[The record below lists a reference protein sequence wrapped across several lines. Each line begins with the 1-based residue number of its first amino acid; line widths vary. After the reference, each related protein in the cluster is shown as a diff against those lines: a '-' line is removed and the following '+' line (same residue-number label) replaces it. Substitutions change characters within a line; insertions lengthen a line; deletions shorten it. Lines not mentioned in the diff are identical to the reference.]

1 MSQPTIN
8 PRSLMGSMTLVLMF
22 LVADLLLPEALPE
35 WPSDLEE
42 EQSISWTTTT
52 SSVFMDAGIDSGYS
66 MDNFGSAISVELG
79 PTQSGEGRM
88 LIAFNNSFNS
98 SYVISNALLQVTCG
112 VNQSNVDTINIFSS
126 RMKKTW
132 NESTVTWNGPTQS
145 ANWGQPG
152 AESAADH
159 DSWEPPFTGLDNNT
173 FDINV
178 TAIVQDAAANNRS
191 TVNVLLAATGTGY
204 TCYTSDAMTTSNHP
218 SLLVT
223 YTMGTPGSGGSLT
236 PDFVEDGAAL
246 MANDGLVIRAAT
258 TPDLSWSA
266 LSGDDVQIQLS
277 LGEEFISD
285 LDAGW
290 YWNTED
296 NSSLFTTN
304 GTSGS
309 MGMSTNAL
317 TNSSTMYYRMRAID
331 STRQIGDWTTGYFHL
346 PGHSVTDNND
356 GTATFSFTFDDL
368 GLSEDTI
375 EDSFVDSTSGQSKN
389 LNFGADE
396 TFTIGATSTTKQQ
409 YALMRLNL
417 DDIGMHSNSTIVSAT
432 LSLNR
437 NSSSGS
443 ALVSAHVMD
452 TDAWDED
459 AVTWKKSTSSTWW
472 DDGGRVQSMSV
483 ANMMGNQTSSTFDF
497 DLTAALQRYI
507 DQNSGTTSSTS
518 DDALDLMFVASTY
531 GREVS
536 GSSNVV
542 FDSTETLDGT
552 EPVME
557 ITYRYGTGQAP
568 SAPSLSSPIGGIGVW
583 NVSGHNLSGNTTP
596 DLVWSTAGVSGND
609 MILELSKDADFREIA
624 EMVDTSVDTD
634 FAPSDGN
641 WSLASQPLDLGVG
654 YHWRISHRDSND
666 HQGWWS
672 EDSFVVSALESQHLG
687 NDRYEMRLSHGNA
700 TTAGDAPYC
709 GDTYIDSGTT
719 SSNYNG
725 EDVMQISYNTYPA
738 ETSVLIGCD
747 LVSHLLPSGYAVES
761 AELSMRLD
769 DYPTGTPVVAAWES
783 HQHNWTETG
792 ATWATYDGVNSWGT
806 SGAKGWERASLLD
819 STSIGSSYS
828 PGDRMELD
836 VTLAVQNAMRDGRS
850 VDLIVGLVGIGTG
863 NNRDILLNPNSD
875 PTASYRPQISFV
887 YVPGSNAVPAE
898 PMPNMPLNGSWSVEQ
913 GVEPSPITQPT
924 LEWNFTSGNVTVG
937 GWSIELDTSDTF
949 DTGNLITAASWN
961 DAGFD
966 ITNMTF
972 DISSELFVG
981 NTWYWRVRATSAT
994 NQIGEWSNVYHFQL
1008 PDITTWQIDQD
1019 SAAVEIRHR
1028 DALPHLNI
1036 PNFIDTWVVDGGTDF
1051 NQTHSSSTSLKVG
1064 TDSNGNN
1071 ATSLLKIPLTELPNP
1086 QNAHISK
1093 ATLNMY
1099 AEFGSSSSNHV
1110 SVHPVLVDW
1119 NSNANGS
1126 HYDGTFEWDEGA
1138 GLGTNDSGGLSDVE
1152 DGENANWMTLD
1163 VTELV
1168 QAAYSS
1174 GESHLSIMLQG
1185 TLGQGQT
1192 IFTSVNG
1199 TASQHPWMNL
1209 TWTNGSASTAPTA
1222 GNNVLPSNNQI
1233 VWDTSTH
1240 ALLPDRNTTFEW
1252 YHANSG
1258 SVDDWR
1264 LFIYDDHSNLRS
1276 GWTMF
1281 DSREL
1286 TTGWG
1291 EDSTGNYSLVSPTNL
1306 TVGTSFR
1313 WFVQPI
1319 TDDILG
1325 SRSSSSIFHIPS
1337 ATGATINS
1345 TDANLSLQEGQLVE
1359 ALAYPS
1365 IFLDTSIDS
1374 GSTMSSYERGAFLI
1388 AGRSNVTSSSS
1399 HHSLALIQI
1408 NWSSLPIP
1416 DSHEFVNATLTLTR
1430 LNGGEPNQ
1438 ETVTL
1443 VVSEITSAWN
1453 ESATY
1458 ASPTGNNN
1466 SWNLNPSVN
1475 NWEAVDSVNMTY
1487 EDTTVDLDVSY
1498 AVQHAH
1504 ASGSDTISLIISI
1517 PDTLDEWHFASSN
1530 YNVDETL
1537 RPELSLSWRTGEQWL
1552 PPAATGVLPL
1562 DGSTIWNQTSSRPRG
1577 ADNVTSTWE
1586 STINNETRWVG
1597 QVSLDPNFADMDNTW
1612 LYDFSDSSSHNGT
1625 FSSSTINGSEVMSFI
1640 TSDDI
1645 DWDDYWLYWR
1655 VRAEQDHRLG
1665 TWTSTHSFR
1674 VPGTYGSD
1682 DGAGNHTITLYQNS
1696 IFEETGDLPGVPDS
1710 TIDSTLGNTALGAS
1724 SVMNLGLAPSGS
1736 GETQMLITFDLGELP
1751 FPAAMTPTSALL
1763 SMYRH
1768 NVSGTSSLTVSAHAC
1783 DSFNENSVT
1792 WNNSPSCLTSEITRS
1807 TLLMAPPNTWVEWD
1821 ITSLAQANVLNGN
1834 NTLTVLL
1841 QSVGTPGSRHGF
1853 HSGDFWDET
1862 YRPRLILD
1870 YVDNVNGVL
1879 PPAQPTL
1886 NYPADGAI
1894 LYNTSSWV
1902 LSSQDQPQ
1910 LSWNAVPN
1918 ATGYVVTISQASG
1931 QLKYKSWEDSEIN
1944 GNTFTF
1950 ANNLDAGSV
1959 YQWWVQ
1965 AINGSIPG
1973 PSSSRSTFAIGD
1985 PQGNTD
1991 NGDHTWTY
1999 LFQTGN
2005 EVADLGHTNI
2015 RDSYIGDGHPDHN
2028 HGSSPMLVGTDC
2040 EGALTECR
2048 MIIALDNSQIPLP
2061 MAANIHSASVQ
2072 LQVSDQQFNGATSL
2086 TFSVHRLLTGAWSQ
2100 SGSTWNSSSSG
2111 INWATPGM
2119 TAGTDYN
2126 STAIS
2131 STTVMAG
2138 STDVWLELGH
2148 DYMQM
2153 DGDHAWIIIA
2163 TPDAGAAWMEFH
2175 SSEGELSVRP
2185 MVTMNYTN
2193 VDSVTVSPMG
2203 TTTDADT
2210 SVQYSH
2216 LLEDALGTMIS
2227 EDVTWYSSDDNI
2239 DSNGL
2244 YTPVL
2249 VGQHTIKAC
2258 FGVICGIE
2266 TITVTPGAPVTLV
2279 VLETS
2284 GIITA
2289 DGSFTINAEI
2299 QDQHGNSV
2307 PGQTIIYTPT
2317 NGSMSGPTFM
2327 PFATGAHTITVGW
2340 STQTIDVLIVVNGG
2354 APTHYE
2360 TSGCEDVIK
2369 AGTTCIL
2376 DWTLHDQFGNVL
2388 DLAVGGGISWNTA
2401 EGVFT
2406 EGNGTYF
2413 ATLIGVHEITMLSTG
2428 GISHSLNVSVDHGE
2442 MSYLELNASDT
2453 EITAD
2458 DQVFFNTT
2466 RVDIMGNRLSVLVPS
2481 GNWTYLDG
2489 VLEEGQPA
2497 TWHAESRG
2505 AKLIKAQYAGM
2516 EAEVTIQIS
2525 EGAITG
2531 LILVVESVDSTY
2543 SLQNLTADGDLT
2555 VKVKAHDSDGN
2566 RWTEDV
2572 NWRIEHALYN
2582 DQDVLQQFYASSTYF
2597 VPVHASSTPYTLYA
2611 TFDGGSSFLE
2621 VSLSII
2627 VTHGDLVSI
2636 DLIEPS
2642 PACDAPLT
2650 PQDTWS
2656 CDMDA
2661 DMSLNFVPT
2670 LTDSDGNIIDSSII
2684 NYRLTNTANGNTTN
2698 LTDAILAPSGNWP
2711 ATEVG
2716 NWSITAWA
2724 INDEGYEISE
2734 TVAIIVR
2741 HGEAVSVDAK
2751 VPANT
2756 AISGDTYGIEVTG
2769 TDSDGNEF
2777 PQDVNWIEDDK
2788 KSPVVNSTGEAGEY
2802 NWDATSMGEHV
2813 LTYSVG
2819 SATNT
2824 WTVNVNPNPKVNVLI
2839 FHILEGKDD
2848 FDWSGKVNQLE
2859 TLEIWVQ
2866 TYDAWGN
2873 EISVPPSTTVEATG
2887 RMTIIQLNAS
2897 NWEITTLDEGKQTIT
2912 VQQGNVQTSEEIQVD
2927 GTFLGFFEAGGAL
2940 YYAGAVLGL
2949 LMFIVLLVV
2958 IVMVM
2963 RSGSSDYDDEDY
2975 EDEDDGDDDYYG
2987 GAPPTGPQGTGPSG
3001 PPPSEPEPKEDTS
3014 WIVEHRYDDDGTEWA
3029 EDENGTWW
3037 YRDSGEADWAE
3048 WTE

>member
-1 MSQPTIN
+1 
-8 PRSLMGSMTLVLMF
+8 MGSMTLVLMF
-22 LVADLLLPEALPE
+22 LVADLLLPEALPA

-52 SSVFMDAGIDSGYS
+52 SSAFMDAGIDSGNS
-66 MDNFGSAISVELG
+66 MTNYGSAVSVELG
-79 PTQSGEGRM
+79 PTQMGEARM
-88 LIAFNNSFNS
+88 LLAFNNTFNS
-98 SYVISNALLQVTCG
+98 SYVISNAFLQVTCG
-112 VNQSNVDTINIFSS
+112 VNQSNIDTIHIFSS

-132 NESTVTWNGPTQS
+132 NEGTVTWNGPTQS

-152 AESAADH
+152 ADSSADH
-159 DSWEPPFTGLDNNT
+159 GSWEPPFDGQNNNT

-178 TAIVQDAAANNRS
+178 TAIVQDAVANNRS
-191 TVNVLLAATGTGY
+191 TVNLLLAATGTGY
-204 TCYTSDAMTTSNHP
+204 TCYTSDAMTTSNRP
-218 SLLVT
+218 SLMVT
-223 YTMGTPGSGGSLT
+223 YTMGTPGSGGTLT
-236 PDFVEDGAAL
+236 PNFVEDGAAL

-309 MGMSTNAL
+309 MGMTTNAL

-331 STRQIGDWTTGYFHL
+331 STRQIGDWVTGYFHL
-346 PGHSVTDNND
+346 PGHSVTDNSD

-368 GLSEDTI
+368 GLSEETI
-375 EDSFVDSTSGQSKN
+375 EDTYVDSSNGQAKN
-389 LNFGADE
+389 VNHGNDKAINVGAS
-396 TFTIGATSTTKQQ
+396 STTQQQ
-409 YALMRLNL
+409 YMLMRINL
-417 DDIGMHSNSTIVSAT
+417 DDLGMHSNSTIVDAT

-437 NSSSGS
+437 NTSSGS

-472 DDGGRVQSMSV
+472 DDGGRTQSMSV
-483 ANMMGNQTSSTFDF
+483 ANMMGNQSSSTFDF

-507 DQNSGTTSSTS
+507 DQNSGVPPSSAN
-518 DDALDLMFVASTY
+518 DDSIDLMFVASTY
-531 GREVS
+531 GRAVS
-536 GSSNVV
+536 GTSSVV
-542 FDSTETLDGT
+542 FDSTETLNGT

-568 SAPSLSSPIGGIGVW
+568 SSPSLSSPVDGIGVW
-583 NVSGHNLSGNTTP
+583 NITGHNLSGNTTP
-596 DLVWSTAGVSGND
+596 DLVWSTTGVSGNE
-609 MILELSKDADFREIA
+609 MILEISRDADFRDIA
-624 EMVDTSVDTD
+624 KIVDTSVDTD
-634 FAPSDGN
+634 FTPSDGI
-641 WSLASQPLDLGVG
+641 WSLVGANSLDLGVG

-672 EDSFVVSALESQHLG
+672 EDSFVVSALESVHLG
-687 NDRYEMRLSHGNA
+687 NDRYELRLRHGNA
-700 TTAGDAPYC
+700 TTAGDVPYC

-725 EDVMQISYNTYPA
+725 EDVMQISYNTWPS

-783 HQHNWTETG
+783 RQHNWTETG
-792 ATWATYDGVNSWGT
+792 ASWSTYDGVNSWGT
-806 SGAKGWERASLLD
+806 SGAKGWERASMLD
-819 STSIGSSYS
+819 SSSLGSSYS

-836 VTLAVQNAMRDGRS
+836 VTLAVQNAMRDGRG
-850 VDLIVGLVGIGTG
+850 VDLIVGLVGVGSG
-863 NNRDILLNPNSD
+863 NNRDVLLNPNSD
-875 PTASYRPQISFV
+875 PTAANRPQLSFV
-887 YVPGSNAVPAE
+887 YVPGSNAIPANPVPY
-898 PMPNMPLNGSWSVEQ
+898 MPLNGSWAVEQ
-913 GVEPSPITQPT
+913 GIEPSPITQPT
-924 LEWNFTSGNVTVG
+924 LEWNFTTGNVTVG
-937 GWSIELDTSDTF
+937 GWSIELDTADTF
-949 DTGNLITAASWN
+949 DTGNLLTAASWN
-961 DAGFD
+961 NAGFD
-966 ITNMTF
+966 IANMTY
-972 DISSELFVG
+972 DVSNSQLLVG
-981 NTWYWRVRATSAT
+981 NTWYWRVRATSTT
-994 NQIGEWSNVYHFQL
+994 NQIGNWSNVFHFQL
-1008 PDITTWQIDQD
+1008 PDITTWSIDAD

-1036 PNFIDTWVVDGGTDF
+1036 PNFIDTWVVDGGADF

-1071 ATSLLKIPLTELPNP
+1071 ATSLIMIPLTELPNP
-1086 QNAHISK
+1086 QNAHISE

-1126 HYDGTFEWDEGA
+1126 HYDGTLEWDEGA
-1138 GLGTNDSGGLSDVE
+1138 GLGVNDSGGFSDVS
-1152 DGENANWMTLD
+1152 DGANANWMTLD
-1163 VTELV
+1163 ITELV
-1168 QAAYSS
+1168 QAAYAA

-1185 TLGQGQT
+1185 TQGQGQT

-1240 ALLPDRNTTFEW
+1240 ALLPDQDTTFEW

-1264 LFIYDDHSNLRS
+1264 LFIYDDHSNVRS
-1276 GWTMF
+1276 GWTMY

-1286 TTGWG
+1286 ATGWG
-1291 EDSTGNYSLVSPTNL
+1291 EDSTGNYSLVPPTSL
-1306 TVGTSFR
+1306 TVGSSFR

-1319 TDDILG
+1319 SDDILG
-1325 SRSSSSIFHIPS
+1325 AMGSSSIFHIPA

-1365 IFLDTSIDS
+1365 IFLDTNIDS
-1374 GSTMSSYERGAFLI
+1374 GSSMTSYERNSRLI
-1388 AGRSNVTSSSS
+1388 AGRSNVTSSSA
-1399 HHSLALIQI
+1399 HHSFALIQI

-1430 LNGGEPNQ
+1430 LNGGEATQ
-1438 ETVTL
+1438 ETITL
-1443 VVSEITSAWN
+1443 VVGELATAWN

-1458 ASPTGNNN
+1458 ASPTGSNN
-1466 SWNLNPSVN
+1466 SSWGSTSPPAIDMVN
-1475 NWEAVDSVNMTY
+1475 VTY
-1487 EDTTVDLDVSY
+1487 EDTTIDIDVSY

-1504 ASGSDTISLIISI
+1504 ASGSDTISLIIAI
-1517 PDTLDEWHFASSN
+1517 PDTQDEWHFASSN
-1530 YNVDETL
+1530 YNVDESL

-1552 PPAATGVLPL
+1552 PPAATDVLPL

-1577 ADNVTSTWE
+1577 ADNVTGTWN
-1586 STINNETRWVG
+1586 STINNETRWVA
-1597 QVSLDPNFADMDNTW
+1597 QVSMDPNFADLDNTW
-1612 LYDFSDSSSHNGT
+1612 LYDFSDSSTYNGT
-1625 FSSSTINGSEVMSFI
+1625 FSSSTINGSEVMSYVTPDNI
-1640 TSDDI
+1640 V
-1645 DWDDYWLYWR
+1645 WGDYWLYWR

-1665 TWTSTHSFR
+1665 AWTSTHSYR
-1674 VPGTYGSD
+1674 VPGAYGSD
-1682 DGAGNHTITLYQNS
+1682 DGAGNHSITLYQSS
-1696 IFEETGDLPGVPDS
+1696 IFEDTGELPGVPDS
-1710 TIDSTLGNTALGAS
+1710 SIDSTLGNTALGAS
-1724 SVMNLGLAPSGS
+1724 SAMNLGIAPSGS
-1736 GETQMLITFDLGELP
+1736 GESQMLISFDLGELP

-1763 SMYRH
+1763 SMYRQS
-1768 NVSGTSSLTVSAHAC
+1768 VSGTSSLTVSAHAC
-1783 DSFNENSVT
+1783 DSFSENSVT

-1807 TLLMAPPNTWVEWD
+1807 TLLVSPPNTWVEWD
-1821 ITSLAQANVLNGN
+1821 ITSLAQSNVANGN

-1841 QSVGTPGSRHGF
+1841 QSTGTPGSRHAF
-1853 HSGDFWDET
+1853 HSGEYWNKT
-1862 YRPRLILD
+1862 YRPRLVLD
-1870 YVDNVNGVL
+1870 YVDNVNGIL
-1879 PPAQPTL
+1879 PPAQPSL
-1886 NYPADGAI
+1886 NYPSDGAV

-1902 LSSQDQPQ
+1902 LSSEDQPQ
-1910 LSWNAVPN
+1910 LSWNTVAN

-1931 QLKYKSWEDSEIN
+1931 QQKYKSWEDSEIN
-1944 GNTFTF
+1944 GTTFSF
-1950 ANNLDAGSV
+1950 ANSLTAGSV

-1985 PQGNTD
+1985 PQDNTD

-1999 LFQTGN
+1999 IFQTGN

-2015 RDSYIGDGHPDHN
+2015 RDSYIGDGNPDQN
-2028 HGSSPMLVGTDC
+2028 HGNSPMMAGTDC

-2072 LQVSDQQFNGATSL
+2072 LQVSDQQFNGAISL
-2086 TFSVHRLLTGAWSQ
+2086 TFSVHRLLTGAWTQ
-2100 SGSTWNSSSSG
+2100 AGSTWNSSSSG

-2119 TAGTDYN
+2119 TAGTDYD

-2138 STDVWLELGH
+2138 STEVWLEIGH

-2153 DGDHAWIIIA
+2153 DGNHAWIIIA
-2163 TPDAGAAWMEFH
+2163 TPDAGAAWMEFY
-2175 SSEGELSVRP
+2175 SSEQQASVRP
-2185 MVTMNYTN
+2185 MITMNYTN
-2193 VDSVTVSPMG
+2193 VDSVTVSPSG
-2203 TTTDADT
+2203 STTDADT

-2216 LLEDALGTMIS
+2216 LLEDALGSMIS
-2227 EDVTWYSSDDNI
+2227 EDVTWSSSDDNI

-2244 YTPVL
+2244 YTPIL
-2249 VGQHTIKAC
+2249 AGQHTIKAC
-2258 FGVICGIE
+2258 FGVICSTD

-2279 VLETS
+2279 VSDTS
-2284 GIITA
+2284 EIITA
-2289 DGSFTINAEI
+2289 DESFTISAEI
-2299 QDQHGNSV
+2299 QDQHGNTV
-2307 PGQTIIYTPT
+2307 PGQSITYTPT
-2317 NGSMSGPTFM
+2317 NGSMSGATFM
-2327 PFATGAHTITVGW
+2327 PYAIGPVTVTVGW
-2340 STQTIDVLIVVNGG
+2340 SVQTIDVSLVVLGG
-2354 APTHYE
+2354 VPTHYL
-2360 TSGCEDVIK
+2360 TTGCEDVVK
-2369 AGTTCIL
+2369 AGTTCTL
-2376 DWTLHDQFGNVL
+2376 SWTIHDQYGNLL
-2388 DLAVGGGISWNTA
+2388 DLAVGGGISWSTT

-2406 EGNGTYF
+2406 EENGTYF
-2413 ATLIGVHEITMLSTG
+2413 ATLIGVHEISMLSTG
-2428 GISHSLNVSVDHGE
+2428 GISHSLNITVDHGE
-2442 MSYLELNASDT
+2442 MSYLELNASIE

-2458 DQVFFNTT
+2458 DRVWFNTT
-2466 RVDIMGNRLSVLVPS
+2466 RVDIMGNRLSVMVPS
-2481 GNWTYLDG
+2481 GNWTYFDG
-2489 VLEEGQPA
+2489 ILEEGQPA
-2497 TWHAESRG
+2497 IWHAESRG

-2516 EAEVTIQIS
+2516 EGEVTIQIS
-2525 EGAITG
+2525 EGEITG
-2531 LILVVESVDSTY
+2531 LILVVESVESTY
-2543 SLQNLTADGDLT
+2543 SLFNLTADGDLT

-2572 NWRIEHALYN
+2572 NWRIEHASFN
-2582 DQDVLQQFYASSTYF
+2582 DQSILQEQVYGSSTYF
-2597 VPVHASSTPYTLYA
+2597 VPIHASPTPYTLYA
-2611 TFDGGSSFLE
+2611 TYDGGTSFLE
-2621 VSLSII
+2621 VSLSIM
-2627 VTHGDLVSI
+2627 VVHGDLVTI
-2636 DLIEPS
+2636 ELIQPS
-2642 PACDAPLT
+2642 SLS
-2650 PQDTWS
+2650 QDI
-2656 CDMDA
+2656 DA
-2661 DMSLNFVPT
+2661 DMSLNFLPQ

-2684 NYRLTNTANGNTTN
+2684 SYRLTNTASGNS
-2698 LTDAILAPSGNWP
+2698 TDITGTLLASSGNWP

-2716 NWSITAWA
+2716 EWSITAWA

-2734 TVAIIVR
+2734 TVDIIVR
-2741 HGEAVSVDAK
+2741 HGEAISVDAK
-2751 VPANT
+2751 VPADT
-2756 AISGDTYGIEVTG
+2756 ATSGDNYGIEVIG

-2777 PQDVNWIEDDK
+2777 PQDVIWREDGK
-2788 KSPVVNSTGEAGEY
+2788 KSQVVNSTGVAGEY
-2802 NWDATSMGEHV
+2802 TWDATTKGEHI

-2819 SATNT
+2819 SATNN
-2824 WTVNVNPNPKVNVLI
+2824 WTVNVNPNSRVNVIIL
-2839 FHILEGKDD
+2839 HILLPDD
-2848 FDWSGKVNQLE
+2848 RVEQLE
-2859 TLEIWVQ
+2859 SFEIWVQ

-2873 EISVPPSTTVEATG
+2873 EISVPPSTYIEATG

-2897 NWEITTLDEGKQTIT
+2897 NWQITSLDEGKQTVT
-2912 VQQGNVQTSEEIQVD
+2912 VQQGNVQEYGEIEVD

-2949 LMFIVLLVV
+2949 LMLIVLLVV
-2958 IVMVM
+2958 IVMVF
-2963 RSGSSDYDDEDY
+2963 RSGSSGYDDEDEEY
-2975 EDEDDGDDDYYG
+2975 DDEDDDKDYYDV
-2987 GAPPTGPQGTGPSG
+2987 APSIEPQGQGPSG
-3001 PPPSEPEPKEDTS
+3001 PPPSEPTPEEDTS
-3014 WIVEHRYDDDGTEWA
+3014 WIVEHRFDDDGTEWA

-3037 YRDSGEADWAE
+3037 YRESGVADWAE